1 MSNRLYAVAFLAIVS
16 GVGRAEAAE
25 VVVLESTSPRY
36 MAGQIVDAAQPVT
49 LMSDEALTIATED
62 GRLARIVGPY
72 SGPAAGSAP
81 DESAARRALALLL
94 GADRPEVGGVGG
106 VRGDTAA
113 ESTPDTRPGVWFIHA
128 ERGGDQCMLQGQAV
142 QLWREDARSAA
153 AMEVRVS
160 LEPNAAQVRWNAGEH
175 GTAWPAGVGRAD
187 GTIYLLRAE
196 GAIRSVPV
204 RLHVLPPTLGTPGLA
219 PAVWL
224 AARGCTDQARL
235 ALR

>member
-1 MSNRLYAVAFLAIVS
+1 MSKRLHAIAFLAIVCGLS
-16 GVGRAEAAE
+16 RAEAAE

-113 ESTPDTRPGVWFIHA
+113 ESATDTRPGVWFVHA
-128 ERGGDQCMLQGQAV
+128 ERGGDQCVRQGESV

-153 AMEVRVS
+153 ATEIRVS
-160 LEPNAAQVRWNAGEH
+160 LGDAAAQARWNAGEQ
-175 GTAWPAGVGRAD
+175 GTAWPPSVGLAD

-196 GAIRSVPV
+196 GAVRSVPV
-204 RLHVLPPTLGTPGLA
+204 RLHLLPSTLGAPGLA
-219 PAVWL
+219 TAVWL